1 MNTIKI
7 CKVGDSLGTTF
18 PQEVL
23 EKVNIKEGD
32 TVYISEVP
40 GGIQLT
46 THDPNFEK
54 VMEAYKKVS
63 HKYNNALRELA
74 Q

>member
-1 MNTIKI
+1 M
-7 CKVGDSLGTTF
+7 
-18 PQEVL
+18 
-23 EKVNIKEGD
+23 NIKEGD
-32 TVYISEVP
+32 TVYISEGP

-46 THDPNFEK
+46 TYDPNFEK

-63 HKYNNALRELA
+63 KKYNNALRELA